1 MKMPLKF
8 LRVML
13 LLLGLAVIAT
23 ACVPFVGNGPDEETP
38 TPEVI
43 PTVIRPTQATSE
55 TPAASPVPTLVPLPT
70 RAPQAATAPPSCT
83 PRTDWPEYTVQ
94 SGDTLYSIAQRS
106 DSTQAIIQAANC
118 LADPNKIF
126 EGQSLRVPKQPAP
139 RESAATPGPTAT
151 SQPGFFQATVT
162 PGAPAGTGSVEFMFI
177 PVRDSD
183 TDSTVKESDGVF
195 RALKDPASL
204 TVLAT
209 NAIKIELVRVDGKI
223 LDTAQARSGVS
234 QAGGTFALRKID
246 RFEGQQNLIFTVK
259 ATASNGDIVESQ
271 AIRIY
276 WP

>member
-1 MKMPLKF
+1 MKVPIKF

-55 TPAASPVPTLVPLPT
+55 APAASPVPTLVPLPT

-83 PRTDWPEYTVQ
+83 PRTDWPTYTVQ

-106 DSTQAIIQAANC
+106 DSTQAIVQAANC

-139 RESAATPGPTAT
+139 REPAATPGPAAT
-151 SQPGFFQATVT
+151 PQPGFFQATVT
-162 PGAPAGTGSVEFMFI
+162 PGAPTATGEVEFTIIVQDNTAI
-177 PVRDSD
+177 PGSPG
-183 TDSTVKESDGVF
+183 SY
-195 RALKDPASL
+195 
-204 TVLAT
+204 
-209 NAIKIELVRVDGKI
+209 
-223 LDTAQARSGVS
+223 QARTADGAVKLGVS
-234 QAGGTFALRKID
+234 VTNVTSFEIVRADGYVLDREQAASGSTTAGGNFSYTKLNRA
-246 RFEGQQNLIFTVK
+246 EGSNHLIFTIKVIK
-259 ATASNGDIVESQ
+259 PDGTEDESTPYYIQ
-271 AIRIY
+271 